1 MSKKGATAIVCRN
14 GLFFLL
20 KSIRFGT
27 LFWSYYNK
35 ISITYCL
42 FNVWLI
48 IYFSLLIAYLSK
60 NCWFGGMAYLILSVF
75 YLLPKKILFINSFR
89 VVKLIIY
96 IF

>member
-14 GLFFLL
+14 CLFFLL

-35 ISITYCL
+35 IFLLIAYLTYGLLFILVRKNLIFYFFTYCL

-48 IYFSLLIAYLSK
+48 IYFST
-60 NCWFGGMAYLILSVF
+60 
-75 YLLPKKILFINSFR
+75 
-89 VVKLIIY
+89 
-96 IF
+96 